1 MKILLV
7 DDEPDILELL
17 RYNFEKEGFDVIL
30 ANNGEEAL
38 HIAEREVP
46 DVIIL
51 DIMMPGM
58 DGVEVCVAM
67 RDMDVLKHK
76 IIVFLTGRGESYSEI
91 AGLENGADD
100 YITKPVRMGVLKA
113 RINSLISRVLRKDNE
128 QEQDINLRDLRVSF
142 KERRIYKGSHPIH
155 LPKKEFELFA
165 LLLSSPDKL
174 FTRDEIFRHIWGS
187 DQFVGRRTIDVH
199 VRKLREK
206 LGGEYIQT
214 IRSIGYK
221 IHTDITML

>member
-1 MKILLV
+1 MKLLLV

-17 RYNFEKEGFDVIL
+17 RYNFEKEGFDVLL
-30 ANNGEEAL
+30 ANNGDEAL
-38 HIAEREVP
+38 RVAEKEIP

-67 RDMDVLKHK
+67 RDLEVLKHK
-76 IIVFLTGRGESYSEI
+76 IIVFLTGRDESYSEI

-100 YITKPVRMGVLKA
+100 YITKPIKMGVLKA
-113 RINSLISRVLRKDNE
+113 RINSLINRLIRKDE
-128 QEQDINLRDLRVSF
+128 SEDLVLSDLRVSF
-142 KERRIYKGSHPIH
+142 RERRIYKNDKVIH
-155 LPKKEFELFA
+155 LPKKEFDLFA

-174 FTRDEIFRHIWGS
+174 FSRDEIFSKIWGS
-187 DQFVGRRTIDVH
+187 DQFIGRRTIDVH
-199 VRKLREK
+199 IRKLREK
-206 LGGEYIQT
+206 LGGDYIQT

-221 IHTDITML
+221 IHTDITSL

>member
-17 RYNFEKEGFDVIL
+17 RYNFDKEGYDVFL
-30 ANNGEEAL
+30 ANNGEEAIQ
-38 HIAEREVP
+38 IAEREIP

-58 DGVEVCVAM
+58 DGVEVCVSM
-67 RDMDVLKHK
+67 REIDVLKSK

-91 AGLENGADD
+91 AGLESGADD
-100 YITKPVRMGVLKA
+100 YITKPVRIGVLKA
-113 RINSLISRVLRKDNE
+113 RIKSLISRVFPKEPNE
-128 QEQDINLRDLRVSF
+128 DVNLYDLRVSY
-142 KERRIYKGSHPIH
+142 KERRVYKGETRIH

-174 FTRDEIFRHIWGS
+174 FSRDEIFRSIWGS
-187 DQFVGRRTIDVH
+187 DQFIGRRTIDVH
-199 VRKLREK
+199 IRKIREK
-206 LGGEYIQT
+206 LGGDYIQT

-221 IHTDITML
+221 IQTDLELL